1 MSNKDTI
8 KSLSVRDSCRLKLPI
23 WYGSRDNYLHG
34 FREVLANASDEI
46 TNNYDDG
53 FIDVILSDDRKR
65 MYVFDSGRGIPIT
78 GETDGVKNYELLFLR
93 LFSGTNYDNLDNG
106 KVTTGTNGSGVT
118 ILNYTSSYFEVNSY
132 KDYKKNTL
140 IFKNGGE
147 LVVERFNQPSDIKNG
162 TSITFELDGEVYTNT
177 VYDVEEVKTILNSL
191 AGSNNKL
198 TIHFTYQDIK
208 EKYHYDTL
216 EDYLVE
222 NSSNI
227 ITNAHTF
234 NVKNYN
240 DESELNMVT
249 CSWNVSTEPF
259 QATYLNYTYLKD
271 NGTIYDGFIDGM
283 KKVFTKASK
292 SKFTNIDIEM
302 SFGMVVSVLS
312 TNVEYANQTKFSSSK
327 QLYKKIVSEYIV
339 SNMEIYKAENPQEFD
354 KILKHLQQINTFN
367 TKNENSRK
375 RIKKELSEKAN
386 NMFTR
391 PKKLVPCRSKDPSK
405 VSIKLLEGDSALN
418 IAKQARDSETMMIL
432 PLKGKPI
439 NALKCTMDKLL
450 ENQEVIDM
458 YKIFGCGITYKGK
471 NIKGFDKF
479 DINNLNVNMIS
490 LLCDRDEDGGHLE
503 TLALGIF
510 YVLSPKLIEE
520 GHVEVIQTPLYI
532 ITTKNDRLYAYSELE
547 RVDIISK
554 LKVPY
559 KEVRYKGIGGLPVDV
574 MHMAMADET
583 KRSIVITM
591 KDAKRCS
598 DKLEL
603 FLSDDV
609 ASRRS
614 YIEENGDKYVSDDI
628 YI

>member
-1 MSNKDTI
+1 MNNKDAI
-8 KSLSVRDSCRLKLPI
+8 KSLNVREQCRLKLPI

-46 TNNYDDG
+46 TNNYEDG

-118 ILNYTSSYFEVNSY
+118 ILNYTSTYFEVNSY
-132 KDYKKNTL
+132 KDYMKSTL
-140 IFKNGGE
+140 IFKDGGE
-147 LVVERFNQPSDIKNG
+147 LVLERFNQVSDINNG
-162 TSITFELDGEVYTNT
+162 TSIIFELDSEVYTNT
-177 VYDVEEVKTILNSL
+177 IYEIDEVKEILNSL

-198 TIHFTYQDIK
+198 TIHFKHQEIQET
-208 EKYHYDTL
+208 YHYDSL

-222 NSSNI
+222 NSSNT

-234 NVKNYN
+234 NIKNYN
-240 DESELNMVT
+240 DESELNMIS

-283 KKVFTKASK
+283 KKVFTKSSK
-292 SKFTNIDIEM
+292 SKFTNLDIEM

-312 TNVEYANQTKFSSSK
+312 TNVEYANQTKFSTSK
-327 QLYKKIVSEYIV
+327 QLYKKLVSDYVI
-339 SNMEIYKAENPQEFD
+339 SNMEIYKAEQHQEFD
-354 KILKHLQQINTFN
+354 KILKHLQQINSFN

-375 RIKKELSEKAN
+375 KIKKELSEKAN

-391 PKKLVPCRSKDPSK
+391 PKKLVPCRSKDPNK

-418 IAKQARDSETMMIL
+418 IAKQARNAETMMIL

-479 DINNLNVNMIS
+479 DINKLNVNMIS

-532 ITTKNDRLYAYSELE
+532 ITTKNDKLYAYSELE
-547 RVDIISK
+547 RVEIISK

-583 KRSIVITM
+583 KKSIVITM
-591 KDAKRCS
+591 KDAKKCA

-609 ASRRS
+609 ASRRR

>member
-8 KSLSVRDSCRLKLPI
+8 KSLNVREQCRLKLPI

-118 ILNYTSSYFEVNSY
+118 ILNYTSSYFEVNSC
-132 KDYKKNTL
+132 KDYKKSTL
-140 IFKNGGE
+140 IFKDGGE

-162 TSITFELDGEVYTNT
+162 TSIAFELDSEVYTNT
-177 VYDVEEVKTILNSL
+177 VYDVEEVKTILKSL
-191 AGSNNKL
+191 AGSNCKL

-222 NSSNI
+222 NSTNI

-271 NGTIYDGFIDGM
+271 NGTIYDGFVDGM

-292 SKFTNIDIEM
+292 SKFTNMDIEM

-327 QLYKKIVSEYIV
+327 QLYKKIVSDYIV

-354 KILKHLQQINTFN
+354 KILKHLQQINSFN
-367 TKNENSRK
+367 MKNENSIKNIKKKLNENSGVGALNKIPNLIECKEKDVNK
-375 RIKKELSEKAN
+375 RILCICEGKSSLGAILNSKNDQQAIFPLRGKVLNCLKASDEKIFQNDVIIGLLMALGADAEQTKSGKIKIKFPPDKLRYSKIYIMVDFDFDGIGSILPLLLTAFYKLTPQLIEENRIYLCETPKYEVVIKNTEEELYAFYDEQLDEIKSKLNNGTYDIHYIKGLSELSEEAMSVCLSGQN
-386 NMFTR
+386 DNA
-391 PKKLVPCRSKDPSK
+391 
-405 VSIKLLEGDSALN
+405 KLLRMGD
-418 IAKQARDSETMMIL
+418 
-432 PLKGKPI
+432 
-439 NALKCTMDKLL
+439 
-450 ENQEVIDM
+450 
-458 YKIFGCGITYKGK
+458 
-471 NIKGFDKF
+471 
-479 DINNLNVNMIS
+479 
-490 LLCDRDEDGGHLE
+490 
-503 TLALGIF
+503 
-510 YVLSPKLIEE
+510 
-520 GHVEVIQTPLYI
+520 VERTI
-532 ITTKNDRLYAYSELE
+532 SELE
-547 RVDIISK
+547 LWMGEKIDPR
-554 LKVPY
+554 
-559 KEVRYKGIGGLPVDV
+559 KEYI
-574 MHMAMADET
+574 
-583 KRSIVITM
+583 M
-591 KDAKRCS
+591 KYFGEESA
-598 DKLEL
+598 
-603 FLSDDV
+603 
-609 ASRRS
+609 
-614 YIEENGDKYVSDDI
+614 IE
-628 YI
+628 